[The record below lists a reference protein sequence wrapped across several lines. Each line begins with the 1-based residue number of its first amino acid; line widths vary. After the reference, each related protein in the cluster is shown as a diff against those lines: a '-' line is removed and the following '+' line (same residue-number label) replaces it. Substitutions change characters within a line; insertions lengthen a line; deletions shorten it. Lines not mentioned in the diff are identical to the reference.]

1 MKNLNIEKGT
11 ITILTIQSY
20 PLKKQGIIV
29 YSNIGILRICAKEK
43 GENLNMKKAKKRKIL
58 IGVLLLLILAAIL
71 VGGSMFL
78 EYCGKGTAEGETVSI
93 EIEQGEGLWDIAG
106 KLKEEGLIRH
116 KFVFYLKAKSM
127 GAVSKLR
134 YGKFELY
141 KDAGVGMLI
150 EDLISGG
157 AKKDEVMF
165 TVPEGYTIEQIAVKL
180 EQEGICSEEEFL
192 EAVEKEYAY
201 WFLESIPS
209 DAKVRYR
216 LQGFLYPDTY
226 AIADNMGAEDIVM
239 IMLDQFN
246 NKYTK
251 EMDDKAKALGKTTYE
266 VVTEAS
272 MIERETSVDAERG
285 MIAGVIKNRLEIG
298 MRLQI
303 DPTFLYPLTE
313 GLYDITQ
320 VLYEHTLYDSPY
332 NTYQNAGLPPGPIA
346 NPAIS
351 SLEAALNPVEHD
363 YFFYH
368 TDEEKN
374 DGSHIFTKTYDE
386 HLSTQS

>member
-1 MKNLNIEKGT
+1 MRK
-11 ITILTIQSY
+11 
-20 PLKKQGIIV
+20 
-29 YSNIGILRICAKEK
+29 RKEK
-43 GENLNMKKAKKRKIL
+43 NTFLSIL
-58 IGVLLLLILAAIL
+58 IGVLLLLILVVIF

-78 EYCGKGTAEGETVSI
+78 EYSEKGTAQGETVSI

-116 KFVFYLKAKSM
+116 RLVFYLKARNM
-127 GAVSKLR
+127 GATSKLR
-134 YGKFELY
+134 YGTFELY
-141 KDAGVGMLI
+141 KDAGVEMLI

-157 AKKDEVMF
+157 AKKEETMF

-180 EQEGICSEEEFL
+180 EQEGICLEDEFL
-192 EAVEKEYAY
+192 QAAEQEYSY
-201 WFLESIPS
+201 WFLESIPA
-209 DAKVRYR
+209 DAEVRYR

-226 AIADNMGAEDIVM
+226 AIGDDMKAEDIVM
-239 IMLDQFN
+239 AMLNQFG
-246 NKYTK
+246 NKYTQ
-251 EMDDKAKALGKTTYE
+251 EMDDKAKALGKTTYQ

-272 MIERETSVDAERG
+272 MIERETGVDAERG

-313 GLYDITQ
+313 GLYDITD

-351 SLEAALNPVEHD
+351 SLEAALNPVDHD

-368 TDEEKN
+368 TDEEKK
-374 DGSHIFTKTYDE
+374 DGSHIFTETYDE